1 VGFAANPLI
10 HCREDAVKRRQFLKT
25 AGVGLAAS
33 TVAAPAIAQSMPELK
48 WRLTSSFPKSLD
60 VPFGAGDT
68 IAKYVGEATD
78 GKFQIQTFAGGEIVP
93 PFQAVDAVT
102 NGTVEMCH
110 TAAYYFIGKDPT
122 FALYCSVP
130 FGLNG
135 RQQNAWFQDHGGQDM
150 LNEFGKKFKLY
161 GISGGNT
168 GTQMG
173 GWFRKEIHTVD
184 DLKGLKMRIGGWA
197 GKTMQ
202 KLGAIPQQIAGG
214 DIYPAL
220 EKGTIDAA
228 EWVGPYDDEK
238 LGFYKVA
245 PYYYYPGWWEG
256 GTALHFFINTDKWA
270 ALPKSYQSLL
280 TAAAGYTNMDVQAKY
295 DSRNPQALKRLV
307 AGGAQLRPF
316 SPAIMEAA
324 LKASTEVNTE
334 VSAVNADYKKIWESQ
349 SAFRD
354 DENLWWQV
362 AEYTYESFMI
372 RNRGKS

>member
-1 VGFAANPLI
+1 M
-10 HCREDAVKRRQFLKT
+10 KRRQFIKA
-25 AGVGLAAS
+25 AGLGVAAS
-33 TVAAPAIAQSMPELK
+33 AIAAPAIAQSMPELK

-60 VPFGAGDT
+60 TAFGAADT
-68 IAKYVGEATD
+68 LAKYVAEATD
-78 GKFQIQTFAGGEIVP
+78 NKFQIQTFAAGEIVP
-93 PFQAVDAVT
+93 PFQAVDAVG

-122 FALYCSVP
+122 FALYASVP
-130 FGLNG
+130 FGLNS

-173 GWFRKEIHTVD
+173 GWFRKEINTVD
-184 DLKGLKMRIGGWA
+184 DVKGLKFRIGGWA

-202 KLGAIPQQIAGG
+202 KLGCVPQQVAGG

-245 PYYYYPGWWEG
+245 KYYYYPGWWEG
-256 GTALHFFINTDKWA
+256 GAMLHNFINLDKWN
-270 ALPKSYQSLL
+270 ALPKNYQAMVRS
-280 TAAAGYTNMDVQAKY
+280 ASAIANASMMARY
-295 DSRNPQALKRLV
+295 DILNPPALRRL
-307 AGGAQLRPF
+307 
-316 SPAIMEAA
+316 AIAEAERTMA
-324 LKASTEVNTE
+324 
-334 VSAVNADYKKIWESQ
+334 
-349 SAFRD
+349 
-354 DENLWWQV
+354 
-362 AEYTYESFMI
+362 
-372 RNRGKS
+372 

>member
-1 VGFAANPLI
+1 M
-10 HCREDAVKRRQFLKT
+10 KRRQFLKT

-33 TVAAPAIAQSMPELK
+33 TIAAPAIAQSMPELK

-68 IAKYVGEATD
+68 IAKYVSEATD

-173 GWFRKEIHTVD
+173 GWFRKEIKTVD
-184 DLKGLKMRIGGWA
+184 DIKGLKMRIGGWA

-202 KLGAIPQQIAGG
+202 KLGCIPQQIAGG

-256 GTALHFFINTDKWA
+256 GTALHFFINTDKWD
-270 ALPKSYQSLL
+270 ALPKAYKSLL

-372 RNRGKS
+372 RNRGKG